1 LPGSSSNIDDDVVRG
16 FGDEWTRFDQKG
28 LPETELETM
37 WNSYFRIFPWNG
49 LPAGAVGFDAGC
61 GSGRWAKFVAPR
73 VGRLICVDASRDA
86 LAVAKQNL
94 VGRQNCEFHVASVGN
109 LPIPDDSCDFG
120 YSLGV
125 LHHVP
130 DTAAAIRSCTSKLK
144 RDAPLLLYLY
154 YALDNRPAWF
164 RAIWRASDVC
174 RRLVSRLPH
183 HLRYTVTQGIA
194 AVLYWPLART
204 ARLLEIAGVNVERFP
219 LSFYRNRSFY
229 VMRTDALDRFGTTL
243 EQRFTRVEIERMMSD
258 AGLRDIRFSEEP
270 PYWCAVGLRQS

>member
-94 VGRQNCEFHVASVGN
+94 AGRQNCEFHVASVDN

-154 YALDNRPAWF
+154 YALDNRPGWF

-183 HLRYTVTQGIA
+183 YLRYTVTQGIA